1 MIMQTSAGIT
11 NYEEQNFRRLLNL
24 SNDINNKLA
33 HICAKRASCLADYGV
48 VWYADYGHLTIV
60 VVG

>member
-48 VWYADYGHLTIV
+48 V
-60 VVG
+60 